1 MKNGDGWR
9 RPCGNS
15 WLHIAS
21 HGFTNKKCG
30 ELSCLEHVGTGGITT
45 HGDMTVGEAT
55 NLWLDRLVALEYCV
69 FVCLICGI
77 MMYYNVLCIRM
88 CMYIYIHIHTE
99 MWCPSRID
107 LVFPK
112 SPDSLTPSASPTPA
126 TAPGPDV
133 PLQFGSGWGW
143 WGATVE
149 NGWCVVLL
157 KCFKRWE
164 KKQWLVNT
172 ILITCRANHQEIL
185 IAV

>member
-1 MKNGDGWR
+1 MLGTCWNWR
-9 RPCGNS
+9 YYDPWGYDSRRGNQS
-15 WLHIAS
+15 L
-21 HGFTNKKCG
+21 
-30 ELSCLEHVGTGGITT
+30 VGSVGGTWI
-45 HGDMTVGEAT
+45 
-55 NLWLDRLVALEYCV
+55 LC
-69 FVCLICGI
+69 VCLSYMRYYDVLQCI
-77 MMYYNVLCIRM
+77 MYTYVYV
-88 CMYIYIHIHTE
+88 YIYIHIHTE